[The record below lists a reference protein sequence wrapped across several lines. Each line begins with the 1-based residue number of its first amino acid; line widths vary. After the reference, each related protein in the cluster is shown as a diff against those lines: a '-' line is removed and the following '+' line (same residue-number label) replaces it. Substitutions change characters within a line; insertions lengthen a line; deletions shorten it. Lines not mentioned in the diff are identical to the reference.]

1 MFLKGL
7 WDQHR
12 AQKWNREQLRKSF
25 GKAGRTEYAD
35 GELNGIVRYFEK
47 HPKDFQIDDIT
58 WNDLNLDEIFLR
70 MNSTCSSAGQEY
82 LYAMLRSPSFE
93 EKELQEREKLLEFL
107 EQDEETRVRMQEIF
121 FKIGR
126 TGKYSLY
133 DYMDFLDVL
142 GERKNGK
149 HLLVDLLFFL
159 TIAAAFVSP
168 PLGLCGVSIVMCFN
182 ITTYLKGAVSDQLSL
197 YFPADPRGGGAF
209 RNSCTA
215 AGGKTQQGSK
225 AVATVWKAEQKCVT
239 WDAYVERRSDG
250 YRGGLYQY
258 DAASGHHRIQH
269 HAACGAGA
277 DGKY

>member
-121 FKIGR
+121 SKSEEPGNIPCMTIWIFWTCWESVKTASICWLICCFSCDRSSFCQSAAWIVWCECG
-126 TGKYSLY
+126 
-133 DYMDFLDVL
+133 DV
-142 GERKNGK
+142 
-149 HLLVDLLFFL
+149 F
-159 TIAAAFVSP
+159 
-168 PLGLCGVSIVMCFN
+168 
-182 ITTYLKGAVSDQLSL
+182 
-197 YFPADPRGGGAF
+197 
-209 RNSCTA
+209 
-215 AGGKTQQGSK
+215 
-225 AVATVWKAEQKCVT
+225 
-239 WDAYVERRSDG
+239 
-250 YRGGLYQY
+250 
-258 DAASGHHRIQH
+258 
-269 HAACGAGA
+269 
-277 DGKY
+277 